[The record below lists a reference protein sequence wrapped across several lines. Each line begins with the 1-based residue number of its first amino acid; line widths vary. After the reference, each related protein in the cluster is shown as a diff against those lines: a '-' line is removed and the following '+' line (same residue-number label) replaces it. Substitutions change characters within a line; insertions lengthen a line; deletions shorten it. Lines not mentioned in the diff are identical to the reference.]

1 MNNIIEKNKKKIFNA
16 CKEFHVEKLYTI
28 GSVNNDDFNEESD
41 VDLIVSFNMKNL
53 SLEEYADNYFSMQ
66 SKLEEILDREVDLIT
81 ERSIK
86 NPYFLQ
92 EVLNTRVLLFQ
103 SN

>member
-1 MNNIIEKNKKKIFNA
+1 
-16 CKEFHVEKLYTI
+16 
-28 GSVNNDDFNEESD
+28 
-41 VDLIVSFNMKNL
+41 MKNL
-53 SLEEYADNYFSMQ
+53 SLEEYADNYFGMQ
-66 SKLEEILDREVDLIT
+66 SKLEEVLDKEVDLIT